1 MFKGGQSIQLRLY
14 ISSAFAASR
23 RPPQVAESERG
34 AGGFTQE
41 CVIADA
47 GGARPIQTVGDA
59 ARQTKGVAANV
70 KLTRV
75 SFRVWWLTAAVVLV
89 SLLTFCPIS
98 AWSVYGQNLAMEQ
111 VAMAMAV

>member
-47 GGARPIQTVGDA
+47 GGGTRPIQTGGDA
-59 ARQTKGVAANV
+59 ARQTKGVARSGEV
-70 KLTRV
+70 
-75 SFRVWWLTAAVVLV
+75 
-89 SLLTFCPIS
+89 
-98 AWSVYGQNLAMEQ
+98 G
-111 VAMAMAV
+111 